1 MKSKTK
7 FLLTI
12 LFVLGAFILLG
23 NTKVYAM
30 QIFVKTITGKTITL
44 EVESGDSIDNVKQI
58 IQEKEG
64 IPTDRQNLIFAGKSL
79 EDGRTLADYNIQ
91 KESTLHLVIK
101 QIKNINIYG
110 LNNNEKFIYDGTSKT
125 PTGILKVED
134 DLYDV
139 NNLLVNY
146 TGIGTTVY
154 DSKNAPTGVGKYVVK
169 YFVEETGYEGEVT
182 YNFDILQAVPTYVV
196 PTNLTGIKGQKLSDI
211 TLPDGFTWENEN
223 TELKVGKHTYKAT
236 YTPLDTTNYE
246 TVTGIDI
253 ELDTKDIFDIITKV
267 NGNGGEIKSS
277 KSSVVEDSNEK
288 VKFTFTAETG
298 YMIDEVLVN
307 GVEIP
312 VINNE
317 LELSINKNTT
327 VEVTYK
333 KIVYNVIAGANQT
346 YTLSK
351 SKELRIKINAD
362 YTLFDNKVYIDE
374 KLVDKE
380 NYTSESGSTIITLK
394 RSYLETLNVGE
405 HKLKVAFKDGAE
417 VETKFEVAKAPVEET
432 NTEITSNPKTFDNIT
447 IYIAIAVMS
456 ATGLGMTA
464 VVRKRKAKI
473 N

>member
-44 EVESGDSIDNVKQI
+44 EVESGDSIDNVKQK

-64 IPTDRQNLIFAGKSL
+64 IPTDRQNLIFAGKML

-196 PTNLTGIKGQKLSDI
+196 PTNLTSIKGQKLSDI

-288 VKFTFTAETG
+288 VKFTFKAETG
-298 YMIDEVLVN
+298 YTIDEVLVN

-333 KIVYNVIAGANQT
+333 KIVYNVIEGANQT

-374 KLVDKE
+374 KLVDKD

-405 HKLKVAFKDGAE
+405 HKLKVSFKDGAE
-417 VETKFEVAKAPVEET
+417 VETKFEVAKAPLEET

>member
-1 MKSKTK
+1 MRSKTK
-7 FLLTI
+7 FLLAI

-30 QIFVKTITGKTITL
+30 QIFVKTSTGKTITL
-44 EVESGDSIDNVKQI
+44 EVESGDSIDNVKQK
-58 IQEKEG
+58 IQDKEG
-64 IPTDRQNLIFAGKSL
+64 IHPDQQRLIFAGKQL

-91 KESTLHLVIK
+91 KEATIHLVIRG
-101 QIKNINIYG
+101 IKNINIYG

-139 NNLLVNY
+139 NNLLVKY

-154 DSKNAPTGVGKYVVK
+154 DSKNAPAGVGKYAVK
-169 YFVEETGYEGEVT
+169 YFVEETGYDGEVT
-182 YNFDILQAVPTYVV
+182 YNFDILQAIPSYVV
-196 PTNLTGIKGQKLSDI
+196 PTNLTGIKCQKLSDI

-223 TELKVGKHTYKAT
+223 TELKVGKHIYKAT

-253 ELDTKDIFDIITKV
+253 EVDTKDIFDIITKV
-267 NGNGGEIKSS
+267 NGNGGKIKSS

-288 VKFTFTAETG
+288 VKFTFTADTG

-307 GVEIP
+307 GVETP
-312 VINNE
+312 VTNNE

-333 KIVYNVIAGANQT
+333 KIVYYVIEGANQT
-346 YTLSK
+346 YTISK
-351 SKELRIKINAD
+351 SKELKIRINAD
-362 YTLFDNKVYIDE
+362 YTLFDNKVYIDG
-374 KLVDKE
+374 KLVDKD

-417 VETKFEVAKAPVEET
+417 VETKFEVAKAPVVET

-447 IYIAIAVMS
+447 IYIVIAVMS
-456 ATGLGMTA
+456 VTGLGTTA
-464 VVRKRKAKI
+464 VVRKRKAKT

>member
-1 MKSKTK
+1 MRSKTK

-30 QIFVKTITGKTITL
+30 QIFVKTLTGKTITL

-91 KESTLHLVIK
+91 KESTLHLVLRLI
-101 QIKNINIYG
+101 IKNINIYG

-139 NNLLVNY
+139 NNLLVKY

-154 DSKNAPTGVGKYVVK
+154 DSKNAPTGVGKYAVN

-253 ELDTKDIFDIITKV
+253 EVDT
-267 NGNGGEIKSS
+267 
-277 KSSVVEDSNEK
+277 
-288 VKFTFTAETG
+288 
-298 YMIDEVLVN
+298 
-307 GVEIP
+307 
-312 VINNE
+312 
-317 LELSINKNTT
+317 
-327 VEVTYK
+327 
-333 KIVYNVIAGANQT
+333 IVYNVIEGANQT

-351 SKELRIKINAD
+351 DKKLKIRINAD
-362 YTLFDNKVYIDE
+362 YTLFDNKVYIDG
-374 KLVDKE
+374 KLVDKD

-417 VETKFEVAKAPVEET
+417 VETKFEVAKAPIVET

-456 ATGLGMTA
+456 VTGLGTTA
-464 VVRKRKAKI
+464 VVRKRKAKT